1 MKLLTTLLLLLCIV
15 TLLVNCKTD
24 STGQPASTVQTT
36 TSTSGLQSTAGIT
49 AEYVQLIVDSCSHVD
64 MIFNDFP
71 ISISQTEQ
79 SSIVGDLTYLSP
91 NAMTAI
97 PANCK
102 PLGRKV
108 YNGNGR
114 ILIEADLYFSEGCQ
128 FMIFIQNEQAL
139 FGNQMNEKGINFY
152 NNLLAQVQQ
161 QYNNQQ

>member
-1 MKLLTTLLLLLCIV
+1 MKFSTVLFFLICAATLF
-15 TLLVNCKTD
+15 VNCKPDPSSPSTTK
-24 STGQPASTVQTT
+24 STGTFSPN
-36 TSTSGLQSTAGIT
+36 GIT

-71 ISISQTEQ
+71 ISISQTEE
-79 SSIVGDLTYLSP
+79 SSIIGDLTYLSP
-91 NAMTAI
+91 NTISSI

-114 ILIEADLYFSEGCQ
+114 VLIEADLYFSEECQ
-128 FMIFIQNEQAL
+128 FMIFIQNEKAL

-152 NNLLAQVQQ
+152 NNLLVQVQE
-161 QYNNQQ
+161 QYNKQ

>member
-1 MKLLTTLLLLLCIV
+1 MKFSPALFFLICAITLF
-15 TLLVNCKTD
+15 VNCKPD
-24 STGQPASTVQTT
+24 PSNLSTTRSAVTFSPN
-36 TSTSGLQSTAGIT
+36 GIT

-71 ISISQTEQ
+71 ISISQTEE
-79 SSIVGDLTYLSP
+79 SSIIGDLTYLSP
-91 NAMTAI
+91 ITMSSI

-114 ILIEADLYFSEGCQ
+114 VLIEADLYFTEGCQ

-152 NNLLAQVQQ
+152 NNLLDQVQQ
-161 QYNNQQ
+161 QYNKQ

>member
-1 MKLLTTLLLLLCIV
+1 MKLLTTLLFLFYTA
-15 TLLVNCKTD
+15 TLLVNCKSD
-24 STGQPASTVQTT
+24 SATQASPTAQTT
-36 TSTSGLQSTAGIT
+36 SSTKQLLSTAGIT

-91 NAMTAI
+91 NAMTTI
-97 PANCK
+97 PENCR

-114 ILIEADLYFSEGCQ
+114 ILIEADLYFYEGCQ

-152 NNLLAQVQQ
+152 NNLLVQVQE